1 MSPLPSISV
10 IIPVF
15 QASAFIDTCLQSLVS
30 QDYTGEMECILVD
43 DCGTDD
49 SMDKVRRFIDTYQG
63 DVVFRLGANDRNK
76 GAAAARNTGLALA
89 EGEYVFFLDSDDL
102 LPVDALSVLAAPLRE
117 RRYDMV
123 VGRYEESQPLSEPCP
138 SLPDGTVLEG
148 ADVLRAY
155 LRKQLSV
162 IVCSKLYR
170 TSFIRENRLD
180 FVEGIIYEDDLWS
193 FQAAVVA
200 RSLFV
205 VDRVTYYYTIHPGS
219 VMTSTAQQ
227 RRVRSFRTVIREMY
241 RYGVEHGLRNRV
253 DFHHRLEQYRL
264 NLMRMLLADKPLFD
278 ETYRSV
284 RQDVPKPWKECFH
297 LDGMRLNKQV
307 RDFHLALP
315 VKSGAAWMRGWFK
328 VETLLKGL

>member
-1 MSPLPSISV
+1 M
-10 IIPVF
+10 
-15 QASAFIDTCLQSLVS
+15 
-30 QDYTGEMECILVD
+30 
-43 DCGTDD
+43 
-49 SMDKVRRFIDTYQG
+49 
-63 DVVFRLGANDRNK
+63 
-76 GAAAARNTGLALA
+76 
-89 EGEYVFFLDSDDL
+89 
-102 LPVDALSVLAAPLRE
+102 
-117 RRYDMV
+117 
-123 VGRYEESQPLSEPCP
+123 
-138 SLPDGTVLEG
+138 
-148 ADVLRAY
+148 
-155 LRKQLSV
+155 
-162 IVCSKLYR
+162 
-170 TSFIRENRLD
+170 
-180 FVEGIIYEDDLWS
+180 
-193 FQAAVVA
+193 
-200 RSLFV
+200 

>member
-1 MSPLPSISV
+1 MNTLPSISV
-10 IIPVF
+10 IIPVYE
-15 QASAFIDTCLQSLVS
+15 ASEYIDACLQSLVS
-30 QDYTGEMECILVD
+30 QDYTGKMECILVD

-49 SMDKVRRFIDTYQG
+49 SMDKARRFIDSYKG
-63 DVVFRLGANDRNK
+63 NIVFRLGANDRNK
-76 GAAAARNTGLALA
+76 GAAAARNTGMALA

-102 LPVDALSVLAAPLRE
+102 LPADALSALAAPLRE
-117 RRYDMV
+117 RRFDMV

-148 ADVLRAY
+148 SDVLRAY

-162 IVCSKLYR
+162 IVCCKLYR

-200 RSLFV
+200 RSLYV
-205 VDRVTYYYTIHPGS
+205 VDRVTYYYIIHPGS
-219 VMTSTAQQ
+219 VMTSTVLQK
-227 RRVRSFRTVIREMY
+227 RIRSFLTVIREMY
-241 RYGVEHGLRNRV
+241 HYGVEHGLRNRT
-253 DFHHRLEQYRL
+253 DFHHRMEQYRL
-264 NLMRMLLADKPLFD
+264 NLLRVLLDDKPLFN

-284 RQDVPKPWKECFH
+284 RQSVPKPWKECFR

-315 VKSGAAWMRGWFK
+315 VKAGAAWMRGWFK